1 MLTAEIPPMT
11 RLRRLAVLTV
21 LLFARPAAARPTAPE
36 IVQAA
41 RAKTVACAKLPGL
54 PDGACREALQILA
67 GYLAEL
73 KSAEQCLAKPCPVG
87 TIKNIFYADRK
98 LDEAEHKLPDAVRA
112 DATGRPLLRLSL
124 LVAQRAAA
132 ALAAADPSAE
142 PPARFDPPVD
152 APRAVEAAC
161 LDVPASCA
169 DARAALDGALDL
181 SRRTA
186 ACAAKPCAFEELD
199 AAATTAESAM
209 GAYERARDTKA
220 DMLTIFSLINDGETR
235 LALKLLND
243 AADRLARL
251 QGGLGPLQKGLDG
264 LETGAPGA
272 DAVGLEAQVG
282 ALTGLFREASLTQ
295 DRANAFLLSD
305 SKADGP
311 RVKLNEAAARL
322 AASRSRLLAL
332 ETARGL
338 KGPPSGADGV
348 FAGAAAGGRAPL
360 AAQAPAGTAPTL
372 LDRRTIPAPA
382 PLNGKAPPIL
392 PNAPVALDLLK
403 NLASDDPVKRA
414 DARRR
419 AGLSYTVG
427 DPSGRAALVHGQQYG
442 DTCAVVSQQEVLI
455 SLHLLP
461 TGDPNKQETQLRE
474 EARSRGFY
482 RQGTPDHYT
491 ADLLVDRGVLVAK
504 RSGAPLSD
512 LDAAARRGGLVIA
525 NVDARYLWGIAAPR
539 VLGHAIVI
547 TGVEVDRWSGKT
559 VGYYINDSGS
569 DPPGHGR
576 FVPVETFQKA
586 WDNHTRSYA
595 EVK

>member
-1 MLTAEIPPMT
+1 MT

-36 IVQAA
+36 IVLAAQARVA
-41 RAKTVACAKLPGL
+41 ACAKVPGL
-54 PDGACREALQILA
+54 PDGACRNALRILS

-73 KSAEQCLAKPCPVG
+73 KSAEQCLAKPCSVG
-87 TIKNIFYADRK
+87 IIEKIFYADRS
-98 LDEAEHKLPDAVRA
+98 LDEAEHALPDAARA

-124 LVAQRAAA
+124 LVSQRTAA
-132 ALAAADPSAE
+132 ALAAADPSAKL
-142 PPARFDPPVD
+142 PLRFDPPVD

-161 LDVPASCA
+161 LDVPAACA
-169 DARAALDGALDL
+169 DARTALKEALDL
-181 SRRTA
+181 SRRIA
-186 ACAAKPCAFEELD
+186 ECEAKPCAFEKLD
-199 AAATTAESAM
+199 AAAMTAESAM

-220 DMLTIFSLINDGETR
+220 DMLTIFSLINDGETS
-235 LALKLLND
+235 LALTLLKD
-243 AADRLARL
+243 AAGRLARL
-251 QGGLGPLQKGLDG
+251 QGGLDPLQKGLDG
-264 LETGAPGA
+264 LEKGAPGA

-295 DRANAFLLSD
+295 DRANALMLSD
-305 SKADGP
+305 AKADGP

-348 FAGAAAGGRAPL
+348 FAGAAGGRAPL
-360 AAQAPAGTAPTL
+360 AAPAPAGAAPTF

-382 PLNGKAPPIL
+382 PVSGKAPPIL
-392 PNAPVALDLLK
+392 ANAPGAWELLK
-403 NLASDDPVKRA
+403 NLDSDDPVKRA

-419 AGLSYTVG
+419 VGLSSTVG
-427 DPSGRAALVHGQQYG
+427 DPSGRAALVHAQQYG
-442 DTCAVVSQQEVLI
+442 DTCAVVSQQEVLTA
-455 SLHLLP
+455 LHLLP

-474 EARSRGFY
+474 EARARGFY

-512 LDAAARRGGLVIA
+512 LDAAVRRGGLVIA
-525 NVDARYLWGIAAPR
+525 NVDARYLWNRSAPA
-539 VLGHAIVI
+539 VWGHAIVI
-547 TGVEVDRWSGKT
+547 TGAEVDRWSGKT

-576 FVPVETFQKA
+576 FVPVESFQKA
-586 WDNHTRSYA
+586 WDHHTRSYA

>member
-1 MLTAEIPPMT
+1 MT

-41 RAKTVACAKLPGL
+41 QAQVVACAKVPGL
-54 PDGACREALQILA
+54 PAGACRDALQILS

-87 TIKNIFYADRK
+87 FIERIFDADRK
-98 LDEAEHKLPDAVRA
+98 LDEAEHALPDAARA

-124 LVAQRAAA
+124 LVSQRAAA
-132 ALAAADPSAE
+132 ALAAADPSAKV
-142 PPARFDPPVD
+142 PFRFDPPVD
-152 APRAVEAAC
+152 APRAVETAC

-169 DARAALDGALDL
+169 DARAALAGALDL
-181 SRRTA
+181 SRRIAECEGT
-186 ACAAKPCAFEELD
+186 PCAFEKLD
-199 AAATTAESAM
+199 AAAMTAENAM

-220 DMLTIFSLINDGETR
+220 DMLTIFSLINGGETR
-235 LALKLLND
+235 LALTLLKD

-264 LETGAPGA
+264 LEQGAPGA
-272 DAVGLEAQVG
+272 DAAGLEAQVG

-295 DRANAFLLSD
+295 DRANAFMITNA
-305 SKADGP
+305 KADGP
-311 RVKLNEAAARL
+311 RVQLNEAAARL

-338 KGPPSGADGV
+338 GTPSGAGGV
-348 FAGAAAGGRAPL
+348 FAGAAGGRAPL
-360 AAQAPAGTAPTL
+360 AAQVPAGTAPTF
-372 LDRRTIPAPA
+372 LDRRTIPAPVTV
-382 PLNGKAPPIL
+382 NGKAPPIL
-392 PNAPVALDLLK
+392 TNAPGALELLK
-403 NLASDDPVKRA
+403 NLNSDDPVKRA

-419 AGLSYTVG
+419 AGLSSTVG

-455 SLHLLP
+455 ALHLLP

-474 EARSRGFY
+474 EARARGFY

-491 ADLLVDRGVLVAK
+491 ADILVDRGVLVEK
-504 RSGAPLSD
+504 RQGAPLSD
-512 LDAAARRGGLVIA
+512 LDAAVRRGGLVIA
-525 NVDARYLWGIAAPR
+525 NVDARYLWNRDAP
-539 VLGHAIVI
+539 VVWGHAVVI
-547 TGVEVDRWSGKT
+547 TGAEVDRWSGKT

-576 FVPVETFQKA
+576 FVPVESFQKA
-586 WDNHTRSYA
+586 WDHHTRSYA